1 MISRATTFL
10 ISLAAFA
17 ALALPSAADAATHQA
32 VSANWAGYAVSK
44 PGVKFRRVS
53 GTWVQPAASCLAG
66 ERRYSA
72 YWVGLGGF
80 HSDSRALEQ
89 IGTQVDCSSKAKPV
103 YAAWYEL
110 VPAAPVP
117 IRLAVR
123 PGDRMSASVTVVGK
137 TVKVYIA
144 NRTRGTRFATKLRAP
159 RVDVSA
165 AEWIVE
171 APSAC
176 TSDGCTPLPLAN
188 FGTASF
194 TGATATD
201 SAGHA
206 GPIASPTWSPTAL
219 LLAPGDLGSFPS
231 AVASEASL
239 AGATPSE
246 LSAGGDGFT
255 VTYQPSPATAPAPP
269 PTVPSPPAVAPAPP
283 PVAPTPPAT
292 APAPPPAPPAPPATA
307 PAPPPAAPAP
317 PTTFPVPPTTLPVP
331 PITFPGVPP
340 LG

>member
-1 MISRATTFL
+1 MNRRATALLT
-10 ISLAAFA
+10 SLAALA
-17 ALALPSAADAATHQA
+17 ALAVPTAADAATHQA

-44 PGVKFRRVS
+44 PGVKFRRVA

-66 ERRYSA
+66 ERKYSA

-89 IGTQVDCSSKAKPV
+89 IGTQVDCSSKGKPV

-137 TVKVYIA
+137 TVKVYVA
-144 NRTRGTRFATKLRAP
+144 NRTRGTHFATKLRAHQ
-159 RVDVSA
+159 VDVSA

-176 TSDGCTPLPLAN
+176 TTDGCTPLPLAD
-188 FGTASF
+188 FGSASF
-194 TGATATD
+194 TGAKATD
-201 SAGHA
+201 TAGHA

-239 AGATPSE
+239 AGATPSG
-246 LSAGGDGFT
+246 LSDGGDGFT

-269 PTVPSPPAVAPAPP
+269 SAPGPPPSAPAPPPVAPAPP
-283 PVAPTPPAT
+283 PVAP
-292 APAPPPAPPAPPATA
+292 APPAPV
-307 PAPPPAAPAP
+307 PPPAAPAP
-317 PTTFPVPPTTLPVP
+317 PTPTPAPPTTLPVPPTTLPVP
-331 PITFPGVPP
+331 PVPLPGVPP
-340 LG
+340 VG